1 VAQWIADRLVGEF
14 GAAVEQVSDDY
25 GDLTVWINRD
35 RVHDVLAF
43 CKHDEKL
50 AFNFCMDVTAVDYKP
65 LGGDPRFAVVY
76 HLYSLTSGKRVRI
89 KVGVPED
96 DPVVDT
102 AVDVWKATDWF
113 EREVYDMFG
122 IRFEGH
128 PNMKRI
134 LCHQDFQGHPLRKD
148 YPADLRWRSLRPDGL
163 ADEIAPEEM
172 DRIRRRVR
180 HRLSH

>member
-1 VAQWIADRLVGEF
+1 VAQAIADRLLDEF
-14 GAAVEQVSDDY
+14 GEAVQQVSDDH
-25 GDLTVWINRD
+25 GDLTVWIDRD
-35 RVHDVLAF
+35 RVHDLLAF
-43 CKHDEKL
+43 CKHDEQL
-50 AFNFCMDVTAVDYKP
+50 AFNFCMDVTAVDYKE
-65 LGGDPRFAVVY
+65 LGGEPRFAVVY
-76 HLYSLTSGKRVRI
+76 HLYALTTGKRLRV

-134 LCHQDFQGHPLRKD
+134 LCHPDFQGHPLRKD
-148 YPADLRWRSLRPDGL
+148 YPADLRWRSIVPDDL

-180 HRLSH
+180 HRLSQ